1 LHDGVA
7 RVRMHAMTHARAD
20 ADDSGDLTLQ
30 FTAPDAATL
39 AWSGARI
46 ALTPQHPD
54 SPGATGRDV
63 AGIGGVWIEDAAAP
77 SLVVAVE
84 DLGER
89 VFAAALLDDAWCVTV
104 ARRRER
110 DDFEGEW
117 LRFEGG
123 QAWRGAYR
131 APAAPSTLG
140 SARLL
145 RLPTDRLVV
154 QLAGGAHR
162 VLVRAPCGVAAEAA

>member
-1 LHDGVA
+1 
-7 RVRMHAMTHARAD
+7 
-20 ADDSGDLTLQ
+20 
-30 FTAPDAATL
+30 
-39 AWSGARI
+39 
-46 ALTPQHPD
+46 
-54 SPGATGRDV
+54 
-63 AGIGGVWIEDAAAP
+63 
-77 SLVVAVE
+77 
-84 DLGER
+84 
-89 VFAAALLDDAWCVTV
+89 VTV